1 MKRIAIYIVILA
13 LLTLAPVQGAE
24 LGKMHPV
31 EVVLIYRQEEEVVI
45 ATDTEDVG
53 KGKDGLSALEDLKAT
68 TAGTIYLDTA
78 KYLLIGDGAEA
89 AVEQLRGYLKKGVK
103 VCRADKTVAL
113 EGVAV
118 YLSVHGNLPRLR
130 SWKAGVN
137 LPKLQMEDGRFLLI

>member
-1 MKRIAIYIVILA
+1 MKRIVIYIATLA

-24 LGKMHPV
+24 LGKMRPV
-31 EVVLIYRQEEEVVI
+31 EVVLIYYQEGEVVI
-45 ATDTEDVG
+45 ATDTEDLG
-53 KGKDGLSALEDLKAT
+53 KGKDGLSALENLKAT

-78 KYLLIGDGAEA
+78 EYLLMGDGADG
-89 AVEQLRGYLKKGVK
+89 AVEQLRAYLKKGVK

-118 YLSVHGNLPRLR
+118 YLSVHGDLPPLKA
-130 SWKAGVN
+130 WKTGDN